1 MNLFAPVSSFI
12 GMFLVMILAT
22 LWLKSQNILKEEHTP
37 VISKMITDLVY
48 PALIFS
54 QVAKANITLDLLTAA
69 SAMICSLIVGAT
81 LNWLMGTYLFRL
93 SRPGMSALILAGT
106 FGSATLIGSSLLQV
120 VFQGQPELI
129 GKGLVIAQFSESLL
143 INTLGIFIAIHYSSV
158 GKVPPTEQIKTFLLS
173 KPILA
178 LILGLAWYLMSVPTV
193 GFGQRILFGGLT
205 MLSAALP
212 FLAAIV
218 TGLAFNWG
226 SLGSIST
233 LLLLTAVVQLIVE
246 PMVSELLIKHFNL
259 PEDIRYVALLLEAL
273 PASSLAVA
281 FCARYNG
288 DTKMASA
295 ITLCTSA
302 LSAITLPLA
311 TLLA

>member
-1 MNLFAPVSSFI
+1 MNLFAPVSSFV

-22 LWLKSQNILKEEHTP
+22 LWLKSQHILKEEHTP

-54 QVAKANITLDLLTAA
+54 QVARASISLDLLTAA
-69 SAMICSLIVGAT
+69 SAMICSLLIGAA

-93 SRPGMSALILAGT
+93 SRPGMAAMVLAGT

-129 GKGLVIAQFSESLL
+129 GKGLVIAQFSESLM
-143 INTLGIFIAIHYSSV
+143 INTLGIFIAIHYSSAA
-158 GKVPPTEQIKTFLLS
+158 KVPVPEQIKTFLLS

-178 LILGLAWYLMSVPTV
+178 LIFGLAWNMMSIPTD
-193 GFGQRILFGGLT
+193 GYAQRILFGGLT
-205 MLSAALP
+205 MLSSALP
-212 FLAAIV
+212 FLAAMV
-218 TGLAFNWG
+218 TGLAFSWG
-226 SLGSIST
+226 SLSHIKA
-233 LLLLTAVVQLIVE
+233 LLLLTAAVQLIVE
-246 PMVSELLIKHFNL
+246 PLISEQVIMLFSL
-259 PEDIRYVALLLEAL
+259 PTDIRQVALLLEAL

-302 LSAITLPLA
+302 LAAITLPIA
-311 TLLA
+311 ALLA